1 MGRRFWYV
9 VLHTDVLCLLHIRAV
24 RVGTYKTDLS
34 AVLGV
39 KRIYSMISVNL
50 EDVEGGLNAIQVRH
64 TEIHENE
71 FVSADRCW
79 VAAAAVFHEIKAL
92 PYHFNSI
99 EPSYR
104 YI

>member
-1 MGRRFWYV
+1 MGRRFRYV
-9 VLHTDVLCLLHIRAV
+9 VLDTDILCLLYIRAV

-50 EDVEGGLNAIQVRH
+50 EDVEGGLNTIQVRH

-71 FVSADRCW
+71 FVSAYRCW
-79 VAAAAVFHEIKAL
+79 VAAAVFHKIKAL
-92 PYHFNSI
+92 PYHFYSI